1 MTKRTFLKSTF
12 LKASAATAL
21 WNSASR
27 AEPPQTPPNLNF
39 VFILADD
46 LGYGDVGCYG
56 SKIRTPNLDRMA
68 SEGVRFRQFYSASP
82 VCSPSR
88 ASLLTGRY
96 PTRVA
101 MPRVLMSF
109 STIGLPS
116 SETTIAQMLKPAG
129 YRSMC
134 VGKWHLGS
142 QPQFLPTNR
151 GFDEYYGIPY
161 SNDMSPLP
169 LMYNDQVIEQP
180 ARLDLLTQRYTGQ
193 SVQFIQRSKDAPFFL
208 YLAHNMPHIPLA
220 ASDTFRGRSQL
231 GPYGDAVEELDWSVG
246 EVLRAIQ
253 DAGIEDRT
261 LVIFTSDNGPWYQG
275 SPGTLR
281 GRKGETLEGGVREP
295 FVARLPG
302 WIPAGQ
308 LANGV
313 ATTMDVLPTFAALS
327 GAPLP
332 ANPLDGVDITA
343 MLTGQADE
351 VPRDMLLYFDAWQLQ
366 CARLGRWKLHVS
378 RYNSVVW
385 TPDPPGGR
393 LNLPLSKPELY
404 DLEADPEESYDVSGC
419 NPQVV
424 ADIRARMEASLAS
437 FPDPVRNAWLDTMRT
452 PVDDTPVGA
461 LPVRR
466 GG

>member
-1 MTKRTFLKSTF
+1 MPHRRITKRTF
-12 LKASAATAL
+12 LKASAAAAL
-21 WNSASR
+21 WNVTAR
-27 AEPPQTPPNLNF
+27 ADNPPNLNF

-46 LGYGDVGCYG
+46 LGFGDVGCYG
-56 SKIRTPNLDRMA
+56 SKISTPNLDRIA

-88 ASLLTGRY
+88 ASLMTGRY

-109 STIGLPS
+109 STVGLPA

-134 VGKWHLGS
+134 IGKWHLGS

-151 GFDEYYGIPY
+151 GFDEFYGIPY
-161 SNDMSPLP
+161 SNDMWPLP

-180 ARLDLLTQRYTGQ
+180 AQINLLTQRYTDQ
-193 SVQFIQRSKDAPFFL
+193 SVQFIRRSKDGPFFL
-208 YLAHNMPHIPLA
+208 YLAHNMPHIPLG
-220 ASDTFRGRSQL
+220 ASDAFRGRSPL
-231 GPYGDAVEELDWSVG
+231 GPYGDAVQELDWSVG
-246 EVLRAIQ
+246 QVLQAIQ

-261 LVIFTSDNGPWYQG
+261 LLMFSSDNGPWYQG

-281 GRKGETLEGGVREP
+281 GRKGETFEGGVREP
-295 FVARLPG
+295 FIARLPG
-302 WIPAGQ
+302 WIPSGG
-308 LANGV
+308 LVNGV
-313 ATTMDVLPTFAALS
+313 ATMMDILPTLAALS

-332 ANPLDGVDITA
+332 PNPVDGIDITP
-343 MLTGQADE
+343 MLTGQADDLT
-351 VPRDMLLYFDAWQLQ
+351 RDMFLYFDAWNLQ

-378 RYNSVVW
+378 RYNSVAW

-393 LNLPLSKPELY
+393 LNLPLRPELY
-404 DLEADPEESYDVSGC
+404 DLEADPEESYDIAAS
-419 NPQVV
+419 NPKVV
-424 ADIRARMEASLAS
+424 GDIRARMEASLAS
-437 FPDPVRNAWLDTMRT
+437 FPDQVRSAWFDTMRT
-452 PVDDTPVGA
+452 PVDDTPSGA
-461 LPVRR
+461 LPVRS